1 MCFSS
6 APGQVMN
13 VRAYVYH
20 PILDNDDNITALIV
34 WDALS
39 AAEAGGIVE
48 YYSVR
53 IRDVENND
61 IVLVSAILFIVV
73 YTYTSNE
80 NCIIHVYVYVH
91 RSTCTYKNVSSKF
104 DDGTYYVH
112 AHAYTVS
119 VCEMCV
125 ILKVSNPFSY

>member
-1 MCFSS
+1 MLAYVYTYCILHFPS

-34 WDALS
+34 WDTLS

-61 IVLVSAILFIVV
+61 IVLVSA
-73 YTYTSNE
+73 YSS
-80 NCIIHVYVYVH
+80 IHVLLNYVLQFVVRYLHVH
-91 RSTCTYKNVSSKF
+91 T
-104 DDGTYYVH
+104 
-112 AHAYTVS
+112 HAYLYVKL
-119 VCEMCV
+119 CV
-125 ILKVSNPFSY
+125 HTKV